1 MIWFEA
7 VGGASEGGG
16 IKGIGRFWIGRREI
30 EDRISRME
38 VGMKEGAAA
47 AAAVVD
53 GEVVVVV
60 VVVVGESCEVK
71 YDVGTVPAGRMEKR

>member
-16 IKGIGRFWIGRREI
+16 IRGIGRFWIGRREI
-30 EDRISRME
+30 EDRISRTD
-38 VGMKEGAAA
+38 VGMKEGAAI
-47 AAAVVD
+47 VVVVVVG

-60 VVVVGESCEVK
+60 VGKSCEVR
-71 YDVGTVPAGRMEKR
+71 YDVGTVPAGRMENR